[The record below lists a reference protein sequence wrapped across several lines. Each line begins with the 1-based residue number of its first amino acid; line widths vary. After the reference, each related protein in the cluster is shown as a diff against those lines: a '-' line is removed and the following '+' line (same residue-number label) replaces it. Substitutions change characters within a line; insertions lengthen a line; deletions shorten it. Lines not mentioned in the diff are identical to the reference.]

1 MIKLNHHFL
10 IVHLKIIV
18 IKMLY
23 VFTTQINIHIVVNV
37 RQDLLEMVLNVM
49 VNI

>member
-23 VFTTQINIHIVVNV
+23 VFTTQISIHIVVNV
-37 RQDLLEMVLNVM
+37 HQDLLEMVLNVM
-49 VNI
+49 VKF